1 MRLDER
7 TTAEDTKEPRGLKG
21 MRQPPGK
28 KVDALTNPTTSER
41 PLRDRVTEVSD
52 LTDVRVGAPLPLGT
66 YALDEGVNFALF
78 SRHASRV
85 RLELFDHSEDATAAR
100 VIDLDPARNRTGDV
114 WHVWV
119 GGIGQG
125 QLYAYRVDGPYR
137 PKDGHRFNFNRLLLD
152 PFATAISQLPPW
164 DFATARGYD

>member
-66 YALDEGVNFALF
+66 YALDEGVNFAL
-78 SRHASRV
+78 SVSYTHLRAHETRH
-85 RLELFDHSEDATAAR
+85 
-100 VIDLDPARNRTGDV
+100 DLV
-114 WHVWV
+114 C
-119 GGIGQG
+119 
-125 QLYAYRVDGPYR
+125 
-137 PKDGHRFNFNRLLLD
+137 RLLLEKK
-152 PFATAISQLPPW
+152 
-164 DFATARGYD
+164 